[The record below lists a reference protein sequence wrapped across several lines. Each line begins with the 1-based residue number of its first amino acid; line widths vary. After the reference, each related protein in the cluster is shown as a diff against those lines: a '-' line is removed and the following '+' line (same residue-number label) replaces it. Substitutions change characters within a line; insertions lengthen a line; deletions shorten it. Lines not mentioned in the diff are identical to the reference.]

1 MGPIKIGLV
10 GTITHDPFESAP
22 HAKSSIWQSSRAKI
36 QRFADSTTFD
46 NRNETAPRKRS
57 KVLNIIKASKA
68 ANANCFAAARAKELD
83 RQMEKALGDFKKQQ
97 QAMSILHKLEM
108 AKMTK

>member
-1 MGPIKIGLV
+1 
-10 GTITHDPFESAP
+10 
-22 HAKSSIWQSSRAKI
+22 
-36 QRFADSTTFD
+36 
-46 NRNETAPRKRS
+46 
-57 KVLNIIKASKA
+57 LNIIKASKA